1 MSHITPAMV
10 VLVISL
16 VDSVLS
22 LLVHRYSVVVT
33 GQGVVLTFA
42 LFCTRRHLNTVHLRA
57 VPRPSFF
64 TVTCILKIRKRRTT
78 TLLAM

>member
-42 LFCTRRHLNTVHLRA
+42 LFCTRRHLNTVHLLA

-64 TVTCILKIRKRRTT
+64 TLSSPASR
-78 TLLAM
+78 A